1 MVSQWN
7 DTDSPDDSRTEPA
20 APSEAETAGRDR
32 NARHPDGRLAE
43 ETSPD
48 VFLDVPELS
57 VDEIDLDVED
67 LRAHVSLHA
76 DVLDLLKLHV
86 GADVALGRVA
96 LTISG
101 VQAQAQL
108 RVRLDRVAEIIDR
121 VLTTIDRNPQI
132 IEHVLRAAE
141 PVLRGAGTAVGELG
155 EGGRRAIEDVGRG
168 AGGAVEDVG
177 RGAGGA
183 VEDVGRGAG
192 GAVEDVGRGAGGAV
206 EDVGRGAGGAVE
218 DVGESARGVT
228 DDLGTA
234 AGRVVGGRRRRPR
247 RISTK
252 TSATSLGKPT
262 RKPTRSRTSAHGR
275 KEEPDVPG
283 RRAAVAN
290 HTAASPQN
298 AAGLGRDR
306 LRELRPRRERRER
319 RGPRRPR
326 RLPRHRVHRAR
337 VRSTAAVARRSADD
351 GVLRRLR
358 GFSFALPQRS
368 GRSPEDSA
376 GPTHLP

>member
-206 EDVGRGAGGAVE
+206 EDVG
-218 DVGESARGVT
+218 ESARGVT

-234 AGRVVGGRRRRPR
+234 AGRVVGGREEATEEDLDEDVGDEPGETDEESDVRPRPEGRTRRSRPSGSGREPHRRVAPKRRRPR
-247 RISTK
+247 S
-252 TSATSLGKPT
+252 
-262 RKPTRSRTSAHGR
+262 
-275 KEEPDVPG
+275 
-283 RRAAVAN
+283 
-290 HTAASPQN
+290 
-298 AAGLGRDR
+298 
-306 LRELRPRRERRER
+306 
-319 RGPRRPR
+319 
-326 RLPRHRVHRAR
+326 
-337 VRSTAAVARRSADD
+337 
-351 GVLRRLR
+351 
-358 GFSFALPQRS
+358 
-368 GRSPEDSA
+368 
-376 GPTHLP
+376 

>member
-1 MVSQWN
+1 MYAAGNGYSTTVSPTREVAHGEPWN

-168 AGGAVEDVG
+168 ASGAVDDLG
-177 RGAGGA
+177 RGAGEA
-183 VEDVGRGAG
+183 VD
-192 GAVEDVGRGAGGAV
+192 DL
-206 EDVGRGAGGAVE
+206 
-218 DVGESARGVT
+218 GESARGVT

-234 AGRVVGGRRRRPR
+234 AGRVVGGREEATEEDLDEDVGDEPGETDEESDVRPRPEGRTRRSRPSGSGREPHRRVAPKRRRPR
-247 RISTK
+247 S
-252 TSATSLGKPT
+252 
-262 RKPTRSRTSAHGR
+262 
-275 KEEPDVPG
+275 
-283 RRAAVAN
+283 
-290 HTAASPQN
+290 
-298 AAGLGRDR
+298 
-306 LRELRPRRERRER
+306 
-319 RGPRRPR
+319 
-326 RLPRHRVHRAR
+326 
-337 VRSTAAVARRSADD
+337 
-351 GVLRRLR
+351 
-358 GFSFALPQRS
+358 
-368 GRSPEDSA
+368 
-376 GPTHLP
+376 

>member
-206 EDVGRGAGGAVE
+206 DDLGRGAGGAV
-218 DVGESARGVT
+218 DDLGESARGVT

-234 AGRVVGGRRRRPR
+234 AGRVVGGREEATEEDLDEDVGDEPGETDEETDEESDVRPRPEGRTRRSRPSGSGREPHRRVAPKRRRPR
-247 RISTK
+247 S
-252 TSATSLGKPT
+252 
-262 RKPTRSRTSAHGR
+262 
-275 KEEPDVPG
+275 
-283 RRAAVAN
+283 
-290 HTAASPQN
+290 
-298 AAGLGRDR
+298 
-306 LRELRPRRERRER
+306 
-319 RGPRRPR
+319 
-326 RLPRHRVHRAR
+326 
-337 VRSTAAVARRSADD
+337 
-351 GVLRRLR
+351 
-358 GFSFALPQRS
+358 
-368 GRSPEDSA
+368 
-376 GPTHLP
+376 